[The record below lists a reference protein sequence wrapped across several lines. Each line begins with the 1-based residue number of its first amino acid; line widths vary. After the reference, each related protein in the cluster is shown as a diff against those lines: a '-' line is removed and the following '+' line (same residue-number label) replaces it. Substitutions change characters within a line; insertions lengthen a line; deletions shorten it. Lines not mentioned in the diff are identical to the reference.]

1 VGDGML
7 LVIEI
12 ATFAVVVLMIIAT

>member
-7 LVIEI
+7 LVVEI
-12 ATFAVVVLMIIAT
+12 ATFAVVILMIIAT